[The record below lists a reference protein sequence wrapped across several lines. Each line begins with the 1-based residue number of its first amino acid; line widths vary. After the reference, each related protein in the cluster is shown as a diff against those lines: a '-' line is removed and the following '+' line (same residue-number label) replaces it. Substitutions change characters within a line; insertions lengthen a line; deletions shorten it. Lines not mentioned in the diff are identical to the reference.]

1 MRYVFTVLLL
11 LCALTLAACSF
22 STDFVV
28 INASGQPIEIT
39 YKIGETGV
47 DPLAVTR
54 RPATLPASLLSSRE
68 WQELPSAQ
76 YVFDREKRTVTVSL
90 SSGAALRINQGGE
103 WNERETGADFIIK
116 ELRIRGTNGEVIH
129 KGDQVYKSFVA
140 VPKPFYAFGPP
151 TTLMT
156 LTYK

>member
-28 INASGQPIEIT
+28 VNASGQSIEIT

-47 DPLAVTR
+47 DPLVVTR
-54 RPATLPASLLSSRE
+54 KPATMPASQLSSRE
-68 WQELPSAQ
+68 WRELSPTQ

-90 SSGAALRINQGGE
+90 SPGLALRINQGGE

-116 ELRIRGTNGEVIH
+116 ELNIRGGEWRDH
-129 KGDQVYKSFVA
+129 
-140 VPKPFYAFGPP
+140 P
-151 TTLMT
+151 
-156 LTYK
+156 